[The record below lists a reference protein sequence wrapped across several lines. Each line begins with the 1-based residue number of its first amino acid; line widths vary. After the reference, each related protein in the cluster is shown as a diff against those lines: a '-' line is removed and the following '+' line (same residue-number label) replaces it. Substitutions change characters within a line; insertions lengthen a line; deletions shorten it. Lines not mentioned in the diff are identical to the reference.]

1 MVLEKVDTFVLILL
15 VLGGVII
22 LIVHTVVCWCCIR
35 KRKKPPNASQ
45 AQRPSQQVQQGN
57 AEELELMVQPG
68 TSVAARPEQVTSRQ
82 PRHSANTVERNLTSN
97 IEMRMLPNVSAPSR
111 SHHDRDRARPAAV
124 ERISAHDHP
133 FLASLLPPDASHLPT
148 TQTAGRAENNFN
160 FVSSSPLRPAAP
172 TATHIRG
179 EQRVSPRITR
189 PTPSA
194 PPEPTTDNQESETM
208 LSIQANT
215 ALYGSATSLPTYDE
229 IENAENLRQSTLP
242 PSYEDVKRK
251 PFKYMPYNNYKQQRP

>member
-1 MVLEKVDTFVLILL
+1 M
-15 VLGGVII
+15 
-22 LIVHTVVCWCCIR
+22 
-35 KRKKPPNASQ
+35 
-45 AQRPSQQVQQGN
+45 QQGN

-68 TSVAARPEQVTSRQ
+68 TSVAARSQVTSRQ
-82 PRHSANTVERNLTSN
+82 PDHSANTVERNLTSN
-97 IEMRMLPNVSAPSR
+97 IEMRMLSNVSAPSR

-148 TQTAGRAENNFN
+148 TQTTGRAENNFN
-160 FVSSSPLRPAAP
+160 LVSSSPLRPTAP
-172 TATHIRG
+172 TATHTRA

-189 PTPSA
+189 RTPSA
-194 PPEPTTDNQESETM
+194 PPAPTTNNQESETM

-242 PSYEDVKRK
+242 PSYEEVKTK
-251 PFKYMPYNNYKQQRP
+251 PFKYMPYNKYKQQRL